1 MEKNYNYNYEN
12 RSQGQKLPV
21 GYSNLGVSSC
31 TSKVLKKNP
40 VINGSLWHTTDTNEF
55 YYDWNGER
63 TKLNLTGDSTTVLAE
78 IAKIKADVAKLN
90 PDAIESKINA
100 ATSKAQEAVNDAKA
114 AVDRVNGIEGSV
126 NDAIT
131 AANNAVDAAKAAAET
146 ANTAAAGIDDKIA
159 GKADVSKVDALEGTL
174 GNKADVDTVNTLS
187 GKVDGLETA
196 LKDKVNA
203 SDVESAINTAVAGK
217 ADADVVNTLSGK
229 VDGLESTLTEK
240 ANSADVESAI
250 NTAVAGKADANAVKA
265 LETAVAEK
273 VSQDAFNGLKN
284 TVDAIKIPEVPTKVS
299 AFTNDSGYITRLD
312 IEGDLLS
319 PEDKAAL
326 EVIKDLGASDVETG
340 TFPSGQDV
348 ENTTAPSDGLTTV
361 QDVINYVNAFF
372 EKKKDELGP
381 VESGTPYLY
390 TNGYKLG
397 DTPIKLTDPLNRY
410 EIVLNENG
418 EFEIELLHKNEED
431 GWFDIDDPSGNYYG
445 KYFKV
450 TVPNG
455 YTVKTYLWDESAN
468 PPTYKSDDTSVTDPA
483 YSLIAK
489 DVTPDNTTY
498 YYKDVVEGFL
508 FSGAKQAIE
517 DDIQQNYS
525 GHLIKLVLKK

>member
-217 ADADVVNTLSGK
+217 ADAD
-229 VDGLESTLTEK
+229 
-240 ANSADVESAI
+240 
-250 NTAVAGKADANAVKA
+250 AVKA

-326 EVIKDLGASDVETG
+326 EAIKDLGSSDVETG

-348 ENTTAPSDGLTTV
+348 ENTTAT
-361 QDVINYVNAFF
+361 
-372 EKKKDELGP
+372 
-381 VESGTPYLY
+381 
-390 TNGYKLG
+390 
-397 DTPIKLTDPLNRY
+397 
-410 EIVLNENG
+410 
-418 EFEIELLHKNEED
+418 
-431 GWFDIDDPSGNYYG
+431 
-445 KYFKV
+445 
-450 TVPNG
+450 
-455 YTVKTYLWDESAN
+455 
-468 PPTYKSDDTSVTDPA
+468 
-483 YSLIAK
+483 
-489 DVTPDNTTY
+489 
-498 YYKDVVEGFL
+498 
-508 FSGAKQAIE
+508 
-517 DDIQQNYS
+517 
-525 GHLIKLVLKK
+525 

>member
-217 ADADVVNTLSGK
+217 ADAD
-229 VDGLESTLTEK
+229 
-240 ANSADVESAI
+240 
-250 NTAVAGKADANAVKA
+250 AVKA

-326 EVIKDLGASDVETG
+326 EAIKDLGSSDVETG

-372 EKKKDELGP
+372 EKKKDELTP
-381 VESGTPYLY
+381 SGVVKDYLY
-390 TNGYKLG
+390 VNGVSYTDDNVLP
-397 DTPIKLTDPLNRY
+397 TPGTIYDMNCY
-410 EIVLNENG
+410 EISDALISDGLKVYVG
-418 EFEIELLHKNEED
+418 PEILGFND
-431 GWFDIDDPSGNYYG
+431 GDPTTTIYSEVFSVDVPTGYSIEVHNWDSDNNKWFDAVQPMMS
-445 KYFKV
+445 
-450 TVPNG
+450 
-455 YTVKTYLWDESAN
+455 N
-468 PPTYKSDDTSVTDPA
+468 P
-483 YSLIAK
+483 
-489 DVTPDNTTY
+489 
-498 YYKDVVEGFL
+498 
-508 FSGAKQAIE
+508 KQAT
-517 DDIQQNYS
+517 
-525 GHLIKLVLKK
+525 KLYGGKAYNCFVRKLDNNFTEALPVNVRYKIIINKNQ

>member
-187 GKVDGLETA
+187 GKVDGLE
-196 LKDKVNA
+196 
-203 SDVESAINTAVAGK
+203 
-217 ADADVVNTLSGK
+217 
-229 VDGLESTLTEK
+229 STLTEK

-250 NTAVAGKADANAVKA
+250 NTAVAGKADADAVKA

-273 VSQDAFNGLKN
+273 VSQDAFNGMKN

-326 EVIKDLGASDVETG
+326 EAIKDLGASDVETG

-372 EKKKDELGP
+372 EKKKDELTP
-381 VESGTPYLY
+381 SGVVKDYLY
-390 TNGYKLG
+390 VNGVSYTDDNVLP
-397 DTPIKLTDPLNRY
+397 TPGTIYDMNCY
-410 EIVLNENG
+410 EISDALISDGLKVYVG
-418 EFEIELLHKNEED
+418 PEILGFND
-431 GWFDIDDPSGNYYG
+431 GDPTTTIYSEVFSVDVPTGYSIEVHNWDSDNNKWFD
-445 KYFKV
+445 
-450 TVPNG
+450 
-455 YTVKTYLWDESAN
+455 A
-468 PPTYKSDDTSVTDPA
+468 
-483 YSLIAK
+483 
-489 DVTPDNTTY
+489 
-498 YYKDVVEGFL
+498 FL
-508 FSGAKQAIE
+508 LMMSKPKQAR
-517 DDIQQNYS
+517 
-525 GHLIKLVLKK
+525 KLYGGKAYNCFVRKLDNNFTEALPVNVRYKIIINKNQ

>member
-187 GKVDGLETA
+187 GKVDGLE
-196 LKDKVNA
+196 
-203 SDVESAINTAVAGK
+203 
-217 ADADVVNTLSGK
+217 
-229 VDGLESTLTEK
+229 STLTEK

-250 NTAVAGKADANAVKA
+250 NTAVAGKADADAVKA

-372 EKKKDELGP
+372 EKKKDELTP
-381 VESGTPYLY
+381 SGVVKDYLY
-390 TNGYKLG
+390 VNGVSYTDDNVLP
-397 DTPIKLTDPLNRY
+397 TPGTIYDMNCY
-410 EIVLNENG
+410 EISDALISDGLKVYVG
-418 EFEIELLHKNEED
+418 PEILGFND
-431 GWFDIDDPSGNYYG
+431 GDPTTTIYSEVFSVDVPTGYSIEVHNWDSDNNKWFDAVQPMMS
-445 KYFKV
+445 
-450 TVPNG
+450 
-455 YTVKTYLWDESAN
+455 N
-468 PPTYKSDDTSVTDPA
+468 P
-483 YSLIAK
+483 
-489 DVTPDNTTY
+489 
-498 YYKDVVEGFL
+498 
-508 FSGAKQAIE
+508 KQAT
-517 DDIQQNYS
+517 
-525 GHLIKLVLKK
+525 KLYGGKAYNCFVRKLDNNFTEALPVNVRYKIIINKNQ

>member
-1 MEKNYNYNYEN
+1 M
-12 RSQGQKLPV
+12 
-21 GYSNLGVSSC
+21 
-31 TSKVLKKNP
+31 
-40 VINGSLWHTTDTNEF
+40 
-55 YYDWNGER
+55 
-63 TKLNLTGDSTTVLAE
+63 
-78 IAKIKADVAKLN
+78 N

-114 AVDRVNGIEGSV
+114 AVDRVSGIEGSV

-131 AANNAVDAAKAAAET
+131 AANNAVDAAKAATET

-203 SDVESAINTAVAGK
+203 SDVESAINTAVVGK

-372 EKKKDELGP
+372 EKKKDELTP
-381 VESGTPYLY
+381 SGVVKDYLY
-390 TNGYKLG
+390 VNGVSYTDDNVLP
-397 DTPIKLTDPLNRY
+397 TPGTIYDMNCY
-410 EIVLNENG
+410 EISDALISDGLKVYVG
-418 EFEIELLHKNEED
+418 PEILGFND
-431 GWFDIDDPSGNYYG
+431 GDPTTTIYSEVFSVDVPTGYSIEVHNWDSDNNKWFDAVQPMMS
-445 KYFKV
+445 
-450 TVPNG
+450 
-455 YTVKTYLWDESAN
+455 N
-468 PPTYKSDDTSVTDPA
+468 P
-483 YSLIAK
+483 
-489 DVTPDNTTY
+489 
-498 YYKDVVEGFL
+498 
-508 FSGAKQAIE
+508 KQAT
-517 DDIQQNYS
+517 
-525 GHLIKLVLKK
+525 KLYGGKAYNCFVRKLDNNFTEALPVNVRYKIIINKNQ

>member
-217 ADADVVNTLSGK
+217 ADA
-229 VDGLESTLTEK
+229 
-240 ANSADVESAI
+240 
-250 NTAVAGKADANAVKA
+250 NAVKA

-381 VESGTPYLY
+381 VESGTPYAY
-390 TNGYKLG
+390 ITGYALDGAPTDITMFNQFELNKSG
-397 DTPIKLTDPLNRY
+397 DTELEIWSAKEIGSYDENGNDLPSIKLTVDIPSDYSIKESYQWNPLNSTY
-410 EIVLNENG
+410 VLV
-418 EFEIELLHKNEED
+418 ED
-431 GWFDIDDPSGNYYG
+431 GLFE
-445 KYFKV
+445 
-450 TVPNG
+450 PNPR
-455 YTVKTYLWDESAN
+455 YTSRTINGVVYNSYARKTSSQTNTRED
-468 PPTYKSDDTSVTDPA
+468 TRYKIIFT
-483 YSLIAK
+483 K
-489 DVTPDNTTY
+489 
-498 YYKDVVEGFL
+498 
-508 FSGAKQAIE
+508 
-517 DDIQQNYS
+517 
-525 GHLIKLVLKK
+525 

>member
-174 GNKADVDTVNTLS
+174 GNKAD
-187 GKVDGLETA
+187 
-196 LKDKVNA
+196 
-203 SDVESAINTAVAGK
+203 
-217 ADADVVNTLSGK
+217 ADVVNTLSGK

-250 NTAVAGKADANAVKA
+250 NTAVAGKADADAVKA

-372 EKKKDELGP
+372 EKKKDELTP
-381 VESGTPYLY
+381 SGVVKDYLY
-390 TNGYKLG
+390 VNGVSYTDDNVLP
-397 DTPIKLTDPLNRY
+397 TPGTIYDMNCY
-410 EIVLNENG
+410 EISDALISDGLKVYVG
-418 EFEIELLHKNEED
+418 PEILGFND
-431 GWFDIDDPSGNYYG
+431 GDPTTTIYSEVFSVDVPTGYSIEVHNWDSDNNKWFDAVQPMMS
-445 KYFKV
+445 
-450 TVPNG
+450 
-455 YTVKTYLWDESAN
+455 N
-468 PPTYKSDDTSVTDPA
+468 P
-483 YSLIAK
+483 
-489 DVTPDNTTY
+489 
-498 YYKDVVEGFL
+498 
-508 FSGAKQAIE
+508 KQAT
-517 DDIQQNYS
+517 
-525 GHLIKLVLKK
+525 KLYGGKAYNCFVRKLDNNFTEALPVNVRYKIIINKNQ

>member
-187 GKVDGLETA
+187 GKVDGLE
-196 LKDKVNA
+196 
-203 SDVESAINTAVAGK
+203 
-217 ADADVVNTLSGK
+217 
-229 VDGLESTLTEK
+229 STLTEK

-250 NTAVAGKADANAVKA
+250 NTAVAGKADADVVKA

-326 EVIKDLGASDVETG
+326 EAIKDLGASDVETG

-372 EKKKDELGP
+372 EKKKDELTP
-381 VESGTPYLY
+381 SGVVKDYLY
-390 TNGYKLG
+390 VNGVSYTDDNVLP
-397 DTPIKLTDPLNRY
+397 TPGTIYDMNCY
-410 EIVLNENG
+410 EISDALISDGLKVYVG
-418 EFEIELLHKNEED
+418 PEILGFND
-431 GWFDIDDPSGNYYG
+431 GDPTTTIYSEVFSVDVPTGYSIEVHNWDSDNNKWFDAVQPMMS
-445 KYFKV
+445 
-450 TVPNG
+450 
-455 YTVKTYLWDESAN
+455 N
-468 PPTYKSDDTSVTDPA
+468 P
-483 YSLIAK
+483 
-489 DVTPDNTTY
+489 
-498 YYKDVVEGFL
+498 
-508 FSGAKQAIE
+508 KQAT
-517 DDIQQNYS
+517 
-525 GHLIKLVLKK
+525 KLYGGKAYNCFVRKLDNNFTEALPVNVRYKIIINKNQ

>member
-250 NTAVAGKADANAVKA
+250 NTAVAGKADADAVKA

-326 EVIKDLGASDVETG
+326 EAIKDLGASDVETG

-361 QDVINYVNAFF
+361 QDVINYVNAYF

-381 VESGTPYLY
+381 VESGTPYAY
-390 TNGYKLG
+390 ITGYALDGTPTDIMMFNQFELNKSG
-397 DTPIKLTDPLNRY
+397 DTELEIWSAKEIGSYDEKGNDLPSIKLTVDIPSDYSIKESYQWNPITNAYAL
-410 EIVLNENG
+410 I
-418 EFEIELLHKNEED
+418 ED
-431 GWFDIDDPSGNYYG
+431 GLFEQNPRYASRTINGVVYNSYVRKVSDPYSIRED
-445 KYFKV
+445 
-450 TVPNG
+450 TR
-455 YTVKTYLWDESAN
+455 
-468 PPTYKSDDTSVTDPA
+468 YKIIFT
-483 YSLIAK
+483 K
-489 DVTPDNTTY
+489 
-498 YYKDVVEGFL
+498 
-508 FSGAKQAIE
+508 
-517 DDIQQNYS
+517 
-525 GHLIKLVLKK
+525 

>member
-217 ADADVVNTLSGK
+217 ADA
-229 VDGLESTLTEK
+229 
-240 ANSADVESAI
+240 
-250 NTAVAGKADANAVKA
+250 NAVKA

-326 EVIKDLGASDVETG
+326 EAIKDLGSSDVETG

-372 EKKKDELGP
+372 EKKKDELTP
-381 VESGTPYLY
+381 SGVVKDYLY
-390 TNGYKLG
+390 VNGVSYTDDNVLP
-397 DTPIKLTDPLNRY
+397 TPGTIYDMNCY
-410 EIVLNENG
+410 EISDALISDGLKVYVG
-418 EFEIELLHKNEED
+418 PEILGFND
-431 GWFDIDDPSGNYYG
+431 GDPTTTIYSEVFSVDVPTGYSIEVHNWDSDNNKWFDAVQPMMSNPKHATKLYG
-445 KYFKV
+445 GKSYNCFVRKLDNNFTEALPV
-450 TVPNG
+450 NVR
-455 YTVKTYLWDESAN
+455 
-468 PPTYKSDDTSVTDPA
+468 YK
-483 YSLIAK
+483 IIINK
-489 DVTPDNTTY
+489 N
-498 YYKDVVEGFL
+498 
-508 FSGAKQAIE
+508 Q
-517 DDIQQNYS
+517 
-525 GHLIKLVLKK
+525 

>member
-21 GYSNLGVSSC
+21 DYSNLGVSSC

-217 ADADVVNTLSGK
+217 ADAD
-229 VDGLESTLTEK
+229 
-240 ANSADVESAI
+240 
-250 NTAVAGKADANAVKA
+250 AVKA

-326 EVIKDLGASDVETG
+326 EAIKDLGSSDVETG

-372 EKKKDELGP
+372 EKKKDELTP
-381 VESGTPYLY
+381 SGVVKDYLY
-390 TNGYKLG
+390 VNGVSYTDDNVLP
-397 DTPIKLTDPLNRY
+397 TPGTIYDMNCY
-410 EIVLNENG
+410 EISDALISDGLKVYVG
-418 EFEIELLHKNEED
+418 PEILGFND
-431 GWFDIDDPSGNYYG
+431 GDPTTTIYSEVFSVDVPTGYSIEVHNWDSDNNKWFDAVQPMMS
-445 KYFKV
+445 
-450 TVPNG
+450 
-455 YTVKTYLWDESAN
+455 N
-468 PPTYKSDDTSVTDPA
+468 P
-483 YSLIAK
+483 
-489 DVTPDNTTY
+489 
-498 YYKDVVEGFL
+498 
-508 FSGAKQAIE
+508 KQAT
-517 DDIQQNYS
+517 
-525 GHLIKLVLKK
+525 KLYGGKAYNCFVRKLDNNFTEALPVNVRYKIIINKNQ

>member
-126 NDAIT
+126 NDSIT

-217 ADADVVNTLSGK
+217 ADAD
-229 VDGLESTLTEK
+229 
-240 ANSADVESAI
+240 
-250 NTAVAGKADANAVKA
+250 AVKA

-326 EVIKDLGASDVETG
+326 EAIKDLGSSDVETG

-372 EKKKDELGP
+372 EKKKDELTP
-381 VESGTPYLY
+381 SGVVKDYLY
-390 TNGYKLG
+390 VNGVSYTDDNVLP
-397 DTPIKLTDPLNRY
+397 TPGTIYNMNCY
-410 EIVLNENG
+410 EISDGLISDGLKVYIG
-418 EFEIELLHKNEED
+418 PEIL
-431 GWFDIDDPSGNYYG
+431 GFDEGDPSTTIYSEVFSIDVPTGYSIEVHNWDSENNKWFNAVQPMMSNPKQATKLYG
-445 KYFKV
+445 
-450 TVPNG
+450 G
-455 YTVKTYLWDESAN
+455 KTYNCFVRKMDDNFNDVILVN
-468 PPTYKSDDTSVTDPA
+468 TRYK
-483 YSLIAK
+483 IIINK
-489 DVTPDNTTY
+489 
-498 YYKDVVEGFL
+498 
-508 FSGAKQAIE
+508 I
-517 DDIQQNYS
+517 
-525 GHLIKLVLKK
+525 

>member
-217 ADADVVNTLSGK
+217 ADADVV
-229 VDGLESTLTEK
+229 
-240 ANSADVESAI
+240 
-250 NTAVAGKADANAVKA
+250 KA

-372 EKKKDELGP
+372 EKKKDELTP
-381 VESGTPYLY
+381 SGVVKDYLY
-390 TNGYKLG
+390 VNGVSYTDDNVLP
-397 DTPIKLTDPLNRY
+397 TPGTIYDMNCY
-410 EIVLNENG
+410 EISDALISDGLKVYVG
-418 EFEIELLHKNEED
+418 PEILGFND
-431 GWFDIDDPSGNYYG
+431 GDPTTTIYSEVFSVDVPTGYSIEVHNWDSDNNKWFDAVQPMMS
-445 KYFKV
+445 
-450 TVPNG
+450 
-455 YTVKTYLWDESAN
+455 N
-468 PPTYKSDDTSVTDPA
+468 P
-483 YSLIAK
+483 
-489 DVTPDNTTY
+489 
-498 YYKDVVEGFL
+498 
-508 FSGAKQAIE
+508 KQAT
-517 DDIQQNYS
+517 
-525 GHLIKLVLKK
+525 KLYGGKAYNCFVRKLDNNFTEALPVNVRYKIIINKNQ

>member
-250 NTAVAGKADANAVKA
+250 NTAVAGKADADAVKA

-326 EVIKDLGASDVETG
+326 EAIKDLGSSDVETG

-372 EKKKDELGP
+372 EKKKDELTP
-381 VESGTPYLY
+381 SGVVKDYLY
-390 TNGYKLG
+390 VNGVSYTDDNVLP
-397 DTPIKLTDPLNRY
+397 TPGTIYNMNCY
-410 EIVLNENG
+410 EISDGLISNGLKVYISPEILGFDEGDPTTTIYSEVFSIDVPTGYSIEVHNWDSENN
-418 EFEIELLHKNEED
+418 K
-431 GWFDIDDPSGNYYG
+431 WFNAVQPMMSNPKQATKLYG
-445 KYFKV
+445 
-450 TVPNG
+450 G
-455 YTVKTYLWDESAN
+455 KTYNCFVRKLDDNFTDARVTN
-468 PPTYKSDDTSVTDPA
+468 VRYK
-483 YSLIAK
+483 IIINK
-489 DVTPDNTTY
+489 N
-498 YYKDVVEGFL
+498 
-508 FSGAKQAIE
+508 Q
-517 DDIQQNYS
+517 
-525 GHLIKLVLKK
+525 

>member
-174 GNKADVDTVNTLS
+174 GNKAD
-187 GKVDGLETA
+187 
-196 LKDKVNA
+196 
-203 SDVESAINTAVAGK
+203 
-217 ADADVVNTLSGK
+217 ADVVNTLSGK

-250 NTAVAGKADANAVKA
+250 NTAVAGKADADAVKA

-326 EVIKDLGASDVETG
+326 EAIKDLGSSDVETG

-372 EKKKDELGP
+372 EKKKDELTP
-381 VESGTPYLY
+381 SGMVKDYLY
-390 TNGYKLG
+390 VNGVSYTDDNVLP
-397 DTPIKLTDPLNRY
+397 TPGTIYDMNCY
-410 EIVLNENG
+410 EISDALISDGLKVYVG
-418 EFEIELLHKNEED
+418 PEILGFND
-431 GWFDIDDPSGNYYG
+431 GDPTTTIYSEVFSVDVPTGYSIEVHNWDSDNNKWFDAVQPMMS
-445 KYFKV
+445 
-450 TVPNG
+450 
-455 YTVKTYLWDESAN
+455 N
-468 PPTYKSDDTSVTDPA
+468 P
-483 YSLIAK
+483 
-489 DVTPDNTTY
+489 
-498 YYKDVVEGFL
+498 
-508 FSGAKQAIE
+508 KQAT
-517 DDIQQNYS
+517 
-525 GHLIKLVLKK
+525 KLYGGKAYNCFVRKLDNNFTEALPVNVRYKIIINKNQ

>member
-187 GKVDGLETA
+187 GRVDGLETA

-273 VSQDAFNGLKN
+273 VSQDTFNGLKN

-326 EVIKDLGASDVETG
+326 EAIKDLGSSDVETG

-381 VESGTPYLY
+381 VESGTPYAY
-390 TNGYKLG
+390 ITGYALDGTPTDITMFNQFELNKSG
-397 DTPIKLTDPLNRY
+397 DTELEIWSAKEIGSYDENGNDLPSIKLTVDIPSDYSIKESYQWNPLNSTY
-410 EIVLNENG
+410 VLV
-418 EFEIELLHKNEED
+418 ED
-431 GWFDIDDPSGNYYG
+431 GLFE
-445 KYFKV
+445 
-450 TVPNG
+450 PNPR
-455 YTVKTYLWDESAN
+455 YTSRTINGVVYNSYARKTSSQTNTRED
-468 PPTYKSDDTSVTDPA
+468 TRYKIIFT
-483 YSLIAK
+483 K
-489 DVTPDNTTY
+489 
-498 YYKDVVEGFL
+498 
-508 FSGAKQAIE
+508 
-517 DDIQQNYS
+517 
-525 GHLIKLVLKK
+525 

>member
-217 ADADVVNTLSGK
+217 ADAD
-229 VDGLESTLTEK
+229 
-240 ANSADVESAI
+240 
-250 NTAVAGKADANAVKA
+250 AVKA

-326 EVIKDLGASDVETG
+326 EAIKDLGASDVETG

-381 VESGTPYLY
+381 VESGTPYAY
-390 TNGYKLG
+390 ITGYALDGTPTDITMFNQFELNKSG
-397 DTPIKLTDPLNRY
+397 DTELEIWSAKEIGSYDENGNDLPSIKLTVDIPSDYSIKESYQWNPLNSTY
-410 EIVLNENG
+410 VLV
-418 EFEIELLHKNEED
+418 ED
-431 GWFDIDDPSGNYYG
+431 GLFE
-445 KYFKV
+445 
-450 TVPNG
+450 PNPR
-455 YTVKTYLWDESAN
+455 YTSRTINGVVYNSYARKTSSQTNTRED
-468 PPTYKSDDTSVTDPA
+468 TRYKIIFT
-483 YSLIAK
+483 K
-489 DVTPDNTTY
+489 
-498 YYKDVVEGFL
+498 
-508 FSGAKQAIE
+508 
-517 DDIQQNYS
+517 
-525 GHLIKLVLKK
+525 

>member
-21 GYSNLGVSSC
+21 GYSNLGVSPC

-250 NTAVAGKADANAVKA
+250 NTAVAGKADADVVKA

-326 EVIKDLGASDVETG
+326 EAIKDLGSSDVETG

-361 QDVINYVNAFF
+361 QDVINYVNA
-372 EKKKDELGP
+372 
-381 VESGTPYLY
+381 
-390 TNGYKLG
+390 
-397 DTPIKLTDPLNRY
+397 
-410 EIVLNENG
+410 
-418 EFEIELLHKNEED
+418 
-431 GWFDIDDPSGNYYG
+431 
-445 KYFKV
+445 
-450 TVPNG
+450 
-455 YTVKTYLWDESAN
+455 
-468 PPTYKSDDTSVTDPA
+468 
-483 YSLIAK
+483 
-489 DVTPDNTTY
+489 
-498 YYKDVVEGFL
+498 
-508 FSGAKQAIE
+508 
-517 DDIQQNYS
+517 
-525 GHLIKLVLKK
+525 

>member
-187 GKVDGLETA
+187 GKVDGLE
-196 LKDKVNA
+196 
-203 SDVESAINTAVAGK
+203 
-217 ADADVVNTLSGK
+217 
-229 VDGLESTLTEK
+229 STLTEK

-250 NTAVAGKADANAVKA
+250 NTAVAGKADADAVKA

-326 EVIKDLGASDVETG
+326 EAIKDLGASDVETG

-372 EKKKDELGP
+372 EKKKDELTP
-381 VESGTPYLY
+381 SGVVKDYLY
-390 TNGYKLG
+390 VNGVSYTDDNVLP
-397 DTPIKLTDPLNRY
+397 TPGTIYNMNCY
-410 EIVLNENG
+410 EISDGLISDGLKVYISP
-418 EFEIELLHKNEED
+418 EIL
-431 GWFDIDDPSGNYYG
+431 GFDEGDPSTTIYSEVFSIDVPTGYSIEVHNWDSENNKWFNAVQPMMSNPKQATKLYG
-445 KYFKV
+445 
-450 TVPNG
+450 G
-455 YTVKTYLWDESAN
+455 KTYNCFVRTLDDNFNDARTVSVR
-468 PPTYKSDDTSVTDPA
+468 YK
-483 YSLIAK
+483 IIINK
-489 DVTPDNTTY
+489 N
-498 YYKDVVEGFL
+498 
-508 FSGAKQAIE
+508 Q
-517 DDIQQNYS
+517 
-525 GHLIKLVLKK
+525 

>member
-326 EVIKDLGASDVETG
+326 EAIKDLGSSDVETG

-372 EKKKDELGP
+372 EKKKDELTP
-381 VESGTPYLY
+381 SGVVKDYLY
-390 TNGYKLG
+390 VNGVSYTDDNVLP
-397 DTPIKLTDPLNRY
+397 TPGTIYDMNCY
-410 EIVLNENG
+410 EISDALISDGLKVYVG
-418 EFEIELLHKNEED
+418 PEILGFND
-431 GWFDIDDPSGNYYG
+431 GDPTTTIYSEVFSVDVPTGYSIEVHNWDSDNNKWFDAVQPMM
-445 KYFKV
+445 
-450 TVPNG
+450 PN
-455 YTVKTYLWDESAN
+455 
-468 PPTYKSDDTSVTDPA
+468 P
-483 YSLIAK
+483 
-489 DVTPDNTTY
+489 
-498 YYKDVVEGFL
+498 
-508 FSGAKQAIE
+508 KQAT
-517 DDIQQNYS
+517 
-525 GHLIKLVLKK
+525 KLYGGKAYNCFVRKLDNNFTEALPVNVRYKIIINKNQ